1 MYGPLEPGAGPP
13 GPPHYNFH
21 AKHLFF
27 HAKLL
32 QQHFWDPLHQNLCIA
47 DLLSKNSST
56 MMACSTLSAARYA
69 IA

>member
-1 MYGPLEPGAGPP
+1 M
-13 GPPHYNFH
+13 PHYNFH

>member
-1 MYGPLEPGAGPP
+1 MCV
-13 GPPHYNFH
+13 H
-21 AKHLFF
+21 AKTVLSAVRTIISTPKILFF

-56 MMACSTLSAARYA
+56 MMACPTLSAACYA

>member
-1 MYGPLEPGAGPP
+1 
-13 GPPHYNFH
+13 
-21 AKHLFF
+21 LFF